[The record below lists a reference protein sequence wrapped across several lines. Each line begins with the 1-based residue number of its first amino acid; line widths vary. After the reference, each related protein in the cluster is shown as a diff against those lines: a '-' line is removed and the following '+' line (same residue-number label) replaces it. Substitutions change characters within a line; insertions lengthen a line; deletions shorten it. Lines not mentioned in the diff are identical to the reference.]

1 MSMPTRP
8 RRRRKTQPVEAVTQ
22 MELQQLADIDAYL
35 NVLRWY
41 RKRAG
46 FKLARRIEHGA
57 PVEGGMR
64 RAILKGGQLEVR

>member
-1 MSMPTRP
+1 
-8 RRRRKTQPVEAVTQ
+8 